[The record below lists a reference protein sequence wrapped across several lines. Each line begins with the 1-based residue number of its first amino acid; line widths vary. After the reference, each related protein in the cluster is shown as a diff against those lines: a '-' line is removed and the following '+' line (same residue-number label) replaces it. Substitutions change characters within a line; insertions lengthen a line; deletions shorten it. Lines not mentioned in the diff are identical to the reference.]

1 MIAWDCGAPWPA
13 SVNPD
18 SPGSMASTGFQA
30 KVLDRCAMDLAGCNF
45 RFAEQA
51 IEVMPYH
58 RLVLTALLK
67 QKARQG

>member
-1 MIAWDCGAPWPA
+1 MIAWDHGGPWPA

-30 KVLDRCAMDLAGCNF
+30 TAVDRCAMDLARGNF

-51 IEVMPYH
+51 IEVMPHH
-58 RLVLTALLK
+58 RLVLAALLE
-67 QKARQG
+67 QEARQG